1 MKKKLFISI
10 KHDLIIGRDM
20 PGTRHRKIFL
30 EKLGLVENCCY
41 FSTYQIAGWTNGI
54 EYVGFIC

>member
-1 MKKKLFISI
+1 
-10 KHDLIIGRDM
+10 M